1 LLSPKFSVQKVK
13 QANRIVA
20 SLFLSWWLP
29 VHGCKLCK
37 YPYRVWWDDHLFP
50 YLEFICLF
58 LLYIYR
64 VHLFLYII
72 SSHFHLYLHLNDRFN
87 YPIKLDRH
95 GRNKSTSFRFLFT
108 KLNTLNLISPDK
120 HILAC
125 NYAFNILHSTKLI
138 RLLFIKL

>member
-1 LLSPKFSVQKVK
+1 MDVNC
-13 QANRIVA
+13 ANI
-20 SLFLSWWLP
+20 P
-29 VHGCKLCK
+29 
-37 YPYRVWWDDHLFP
+37 RVWWDDHLFP